1 MGKEILFENEA
12 NAKMI
17 AGMNKV
23 ADAVKSTY
31 GPKGRN
37 VAFTQQY
44 DVPLVTNDGYAI
56 ARQIVL
62 EDKFL
67 NLGAKLIEEAAI
79 KSNDT
84 SGDGTTA
91 SVVIAQAIINEA
103 YKNITAGA
111 NPIFV
116 KKGIDKAAE
125 VVSKTLT
132 ELATPVDSVDTIKN
146 IAAVSGNNDPFIGD
160 LIGQIYDGL
169 GFDPCVTLMDT
180 QMADTKLTI
189 STGSRLDS
197 GYLSRYFL
205 TDTVRSVCE
214 LDDPYIFICKDEIDS
229 IDSIVKLLEE
239 CVTAKASLAIIA
251 KDVKGSAL
259 TALAMNAEKGVLK
272 VVALKGPGY
281 GDTRDRNLECIAAV
295 TGATVVNSVLYDIKD
310 CGLDFC
316 GKAKRIVVE
325 KEVSTLEQP
334 AEPNSDKAVE
344 LKKQISKKL
353 ETETGVY
360 EIDKMEQ
367 SLGLLNS
374 AMGVIEVGGT
384 SELEMFERK
393 YRIEDALNAAKRA
406 AAEGVVPGGGK
417 ALLLCKG
424 AVEELVG
431 TLSGDEAVG
440 ATVIL
445 NCLETPIRQIAL
457 NAGVDASVVVNEV
470 LSNKNMNY
478 GYNALT
484 NEYGDLIKLKI
495 IDPVTVIRNSF
506 INATSIAS
514 TYITTGAAVVDP
526 EAKEDR

>member
-1 MGKEILFENEA
+1 MGKEILFDNEA
-12 NAKMI
+12 SVKMI

-62 EDKFL
+62 SDKFE

-111 NPIFV
+111 NPIFL
-116 KKGIDKAAE
+116 KKGIDKAVK
-125 VVSKTLT
+125 VVSDELT
-132 ELATPVDSVDTIKN
+132 KLSVPVDSVETIRN
-146 IAAVSGNNDPFIGD
+146 IATISGNNDPFIGD
-160 LIGQIYDGL
+160 LIGKVYDEL

-180 QMADTKLTI
+180 QMADTNLVI

-205 TDTVRSVCE
+205 TDTVRGVCE
-214 LDDPYIFICKDEIDS
+214 LDDPYIFICKDEIED
-229 IDSIVKLLEE
+229 INSIVKLLEE
-239 CVTAKASLAIIA
+239 AVQNNATLAIIA
-251 KDVKGSAL
+251 REVKGTAL
-259 TALAMNAEKGVLK
+259 SALAMNAEKGVLK

-295 TGATVVNSVLYDIKD
+295 TGATVIDKVLYDIKD

-316 GKAKRIVVE
+316 GRAKRIVVE

-334 AEPNSDKAVE
+334 AEPNSDRALE
-344 LKKQISKKL
+344 LKNQISKRL

-360 EIDKMEQ
+360 EIDKLEQ

-406 AAEGVVPGGGK
+406 SAEGIVPGGGK
-417 ALLLCKG
+417 ALMLCKG
-424 AVEELVG
+424 AVEKLVG
-431 TLSGDEAVG
+431 TLSGDEKTG
-440 ATVIL
+440 ASVIL
-445 NCLETPIRQIAL
+445 TCLETPIRQIAE
-457 NAGVDASVVVNEV
+457 NAGVDASVVVNNI
-470 LSNKNMNY
+470 LSNKDKNY

-484 NEYGDLIKLKI
+484 GEYGDLLKLKI
-495 IDPVTVIRNSF
+495 IDPVAVVRNSF
-506 INATSIAS
+506 VNATSIAS
-514 TYITTGAAVVDP
+514 TYITAGAVVVDP
-526 EAKEDR
+526 NAKENR